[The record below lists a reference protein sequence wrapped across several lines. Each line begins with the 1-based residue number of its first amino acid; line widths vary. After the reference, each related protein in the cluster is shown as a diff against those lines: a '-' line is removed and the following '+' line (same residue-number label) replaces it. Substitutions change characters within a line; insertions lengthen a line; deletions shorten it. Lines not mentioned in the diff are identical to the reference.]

1 MKNETDLSA
10 IKKVS
15 ILLLMIKV
23 HETEFSPVIVK
34 HPFTDSGIAGIQY
47 NGAFKVLNI
56 VGSSHDLS
64 LWLNFMERKIE
75 EADSLFKIFMMVT
88 KPYRLTFLKYIE
100 PYLSRNDFSNILV
113 NAWMSAE
120 YVNQYID
127 VSKNKLIS
135 MFKSAN
141 PAIMMDEGEYKQF
154 KNLEDVLTVYR
165 GVTSYNSKS
174 IKVMSWTLSLDTAKW
189 FSNRFGEKG
198 TVYKA
203 HIRKQYVFAL
213 LNGRNESEVVV
224 DPEYLTDVI
233 KMQD

>member
-75 EADSLFKIFMMVT
+75 EADSLL
-88 KPYRLTFLKYIE
+88 R
-100 PYLSRNDFSNILV
+100 YL
-113 NAWMSAE
+113 
-120 YVNQYID
+120 
-127 VSKNKLIS
+127 
-135 MFKSAN
+135 
-141 PAIMMDEGEYKQF
+141 
-154 KNLEDVLTVYR
+154 
-165 GVTSYNSKS
+165 
-174 IKVMSWTLSLDTAKW
+174 
-189 FSNRFGEKG
+189 
-198 TVYKA
+198 
-203 HIRKQYVFAL
+203 
-213 LNGRNESEVVV
+213 
-224 DPEYLTDVI
+224 
-233 KMQD
+233 